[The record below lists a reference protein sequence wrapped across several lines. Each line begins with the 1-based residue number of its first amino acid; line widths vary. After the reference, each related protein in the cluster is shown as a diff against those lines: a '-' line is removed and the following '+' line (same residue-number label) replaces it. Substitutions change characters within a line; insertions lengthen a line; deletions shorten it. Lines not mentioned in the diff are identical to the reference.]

1 MTKLYQKISEPLRF
15 RVHEFLR
22 SFGLDLIR
30 FPPVDFRSD
39 ETEIFQAVRP
49 LTMTSPERV
58 YVLIQ
63 AVRYLT
69 RAAIPG
75 AIVEC
80 GVWKGGSMAAAART
94 LLQMKDVSRD
104 LYLFDTFRGMTAPTN
119 EDVDYSGKH
128 ASAVCADWVGGN
140 GNGAWCEA
148 PLERVKD
155 VLYATGYPREK
166 IHFIEGRVEDTIP
179 VSAPQSIALLRL
191 DTDWYESTRHELVHL
206 FPRLV
211 RAGVLIVDDYGHWQ
225 GSRKACDEY
234 FEQNGVPILLNRIDA
249 GGRIAIRL

>member
-1 MTKLYQKISEPLRF
+1 MTIYQKISEPVKLK
-15 RVHEFLR
+15 VHEFLR
-22 SFGLDLIR
+22 SFGLDVVQ
-30 FPPVDFRSD
+30 FPPVDFHSD
-39 ETEIFQAVRP
+39 EKEIFNAVRP

-69 RAAIPG
+69 RSAIPG

-104 LYLFDTFRGMTAPTN
+104 LYLFDTFQGMTPPGD
-119 EDVDYSGKH
+119 EDVDFSGRH
-128 ASAVCADWVGGN
+128 ALQARADWVGGN
-140 GNGAWCEA
+140 EVWCDA
-148 PLERVKD
+148 PLEQVKN

-166 IHFIEGRVEDTIP
+166 IHFVQGRVEDTLP
-179 VSAPQSIALLRL
+179 GSAPESIALLRL
-191 DTDWYESTRHELVHL
+191 DTDWYESTRHELIHL

-211 RAGVLIVDDYGHWQ
+211 RSGVLIIDDYGHWQ

-234 FEQNGVPILLNRIDA
+234 FEQNGVPILLNRIDV
-249 GGRIAIRL
+249 GGRVAVRL